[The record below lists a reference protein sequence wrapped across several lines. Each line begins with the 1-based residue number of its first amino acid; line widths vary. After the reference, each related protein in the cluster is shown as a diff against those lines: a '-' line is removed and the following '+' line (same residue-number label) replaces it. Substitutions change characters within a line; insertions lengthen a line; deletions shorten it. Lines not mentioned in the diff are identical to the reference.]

1 MGQNMNNNT
10 VTITTQ
16 DGRKIAINSWTSP
29 QAKAYLHIC
38 HGMAEHIDRYE
49 EFALAMVEQ
58 GFNVFFHNHRGH
70 GANEKLGHYAD
81 QDGWLK
87 TISDIKEV
95 QEFVIND
102 SELPLFLFGHSMGSF
117 IAQGFA
123 TRHGDE
129 LAGLILSGTNY
140 QHPFKYHAGLLV
152 AKLENFRLGLGV
164 PSQTMDKLSF
174 ASFNSHFK
182 PTRTDFDWLSR
193 DPEQVDR
200 YINDPLCGF
209 ACSSETWQQ
218 LLSGL
223 IEISRSENLIKI
235 PKQLPIYIFG
245 GDQDPVGRM
254 GKGIPALA
262 KKLRLTGH
270 DNVSTKLYKDGRH
283 EMLNETCKT
292 QVYADVSDWIQ
303 ETLK

>member
-1 MGQNMNNNT
+1 M
-10 VTITTQ
+10 TTQ
-16 DGRKIAINSWTSP
+16 DGRRITVSAWTSP

-38 HGMAEHIDRYE
+38 HGMAEHIDRYK
-49 EFALAMVEQ
+49 EFAQAMVEQ
-58 GFNVFFHNHRGH
+58 GFNVFYHNHRGH
-70 GANEKLGHYAD
+70 GDAEKLGHYAN

-87 TISDIKEV
+87 TINDIKEV
-95 QEFVIND
+95 QDHITG
-102 SELPLFLFGHSMGSF
+102 SSKLPLFLFAHSMGSF

-123 TRHGDE
+123 LRHGE
-129 LAGLILSGTNY
+129 KLAGLILSGTNY
-140 QHPFKYHAGLLV
+140 QNPLMYYAGRFV
-152 AKLENFRLGLGV
+152 AKIENVRLGLGV

-174 ASFNSHFK
+174 ASFNNHFK
-182 PTRTDFDWLSR
+182 PTRTNFDWLSR
-193 DPEQVDR
+193 DPKQVDN

-223 IEISRSENLIKI
+223 IEISKSDNLTKI
-235 PKQLPIYIFG
+235 PSHLPIYIFG

-262 KKLRLTGH
+262 KKLRQTGH

-283 EMLNETCKT
+283 EMLNETCKE
-292 QVYADVSDWIQ
+292 QVYSDIFNWIN
-303 ETLK
+303 ENIK

>member
-1 MGQNMNNNT
+1 MNNQ
-10 VTITTQ
+10 ITMVATK
-16 DGRKIAINSWTSP
+16 DGRNIKVSSWTPP
-29 QAKAYLHIC
+29 QAIAYLHIC
-38 HGMAEHIDRYE
+38 HGMAEHIDRYQ
-49 EFALAMVEQ
+49 EFAEAMVEQ
-58 GFNVFFHNHRGH
+58 GISIIYHNHRGH
-70 GANEKLGHYAD
+70 GDNEKLGHYAD
-81 QDGWLK
+81 KDGWSK
-87 TISDIKEV
+87 TINDIKEV
-95 QEFVIND
+95 QDFIIKD
-102 SELPLFLFGHSMGSF
+102 SKLPLYLFAHSMGSF

-123 TRHGDE
+123 MRHGDK

-140 QHPFKYHAGLLV
+140 QNPLIYHAGRFV
-152 AKLENFRLGLGV
+152 AKVENFRLGLGV

-174 ASFNSHFK
+174 ASFNNHFK

-200 YINDPLCGF
+200 YIADPLCGF

-223 IEISRSENLIKI
+223 IEISKSENLSKI
-235 PKQLPIYIFG
+235 PKHLPIYILG

-270 DNVSTKLYKDGRH
+270 DKVTTKLYKDGRH

-292 QVYADVSDWIQ
+292 QVYSDISDWI
-303 ETLK
+303 EKN

>member
-1 MGQNMNNNT
+1 MNKKST
-10 VTITTQ
+10 TITTS
-16 DGRKIAINSWTSP
+16 DGRNIKVTTWTSP

-38 HGMAEHIDRYE
+38 HGMAEHIDRYH
-49 EFALAMVEQ
+49 EFAESMVSQ
-58 GFNVFFHNHRGH
+58 GFNVLYHNHRGH
-70 GANEKLGHYAD
+70 GEGETLGHYAD

-87 TISDIKEV
+87 TIQDIKDV
-95 QEFVIND
+95 QLNTIKDNA
-102 SELPLFLFGHSMGSF
+102 LPIFLFAHSMGSF

-123 TRHGDE
+123 IRHGKE

-140 QHPFKYHAGLLV
+140 QHPFMYHAGRMV
-152 AKLENFRLGLGV
+152 AKVESFRIGLGA

-182 PTRTDFDWLSR
+182 PSRTDFDWLSR
-193 DPEQVDR
+193 DPEQVDH

-209 ACSSETWQQ
+209 ACSAETWRQ

-223 IEISRSENLIKI
+223 IEISSNENLKKI
-235 PKQLPIYIFG
+235 PFDLPVYLFG
-245 GDQDPVGRM
+245 GDKDPVGRM

-262 KKLRLTGH
+262 KKLRQTGH
-270 DNVSTKLYKDGRH
+270 DNVTSKLYKDGRH

-292 QVYADVSDWIQ
+292 EVYQDVADWINQ
-303 ETLK
+303 QIK

>member
-1 MGQNMNNNT
+1 MNNQIT
-10 VTITTQ
+10 MVTTL
-16 DGRKIAINSWTSP
+16 DGRNIKVSSWTSP

-49 EFALAMVEQ
+49 EFAQAMVNQ
-58 GFNVFFHNHRGH
+58 GFNVFYHNHRGH
-70 GANEKLGHYAD
+70 GENEKLGHYAD
-81 QDGWLK
+81 KEGWLK
-87 TISDIKEV
+87 TISDIKDV
-95 QEFVIND
+95 QDELTKD
-102 SELPLFLFGHSMGSF
+102 SKLPLFLFAHSMGSF

-123 TRHGDE
+123 IRHSDR

-140 QHPFKYHAGLLV
+140 QNPFMYYAGRLI
-152 AKLENFRLGLGV
+152 AKVENLRLGLGK

-174 ASFNSHFK
+174 ASFNNHFK

-193 DPEQVDR
+193 DPKQVDR

-209 ACSSETWQQ
+209 PCSSETWVQ

-223 IEISRSENLIKI
+223 IEISDRLNLAKI
-235 PKQLPIYIFG
+235 SKDLPIYIFG

-262 KKLRLTGH
+262 KKLRQTGH
-270 DNVSTKLYKDGRH
+270 HNVITKLYKGGRH
-283 EMLNETCKT
+283 EMLNETCKEE
-292 QVYADVSDWIQ
+292 VHSDISNWITKSIQ
-303 ETLK
+303 

>member
-1 MGQNMNNNT
+1 MNNQIT
-10 VTITTQ
+10 MVTTK
-16 DGRKIAINSWTSP
+16 DGRKIKVSSWTSP

-49 EFALAMVEQ
+49 EFAETMASR
-58 GFNVFFHNHRGH
+58 GFNVFYHNHRGH
-70 GANEKLGHYAD
+70 GENETLGHYAD

-87 TISDIKEV
+87 TINDIKEV
-95 QEFVIND
+95 QEHTIKDN
-102 SELPLFLFGHSMGSF
+102 ELPLYLFAHSMGSF

-123 TRHGDE
+123 IRHGDK

-140 QHPFKYHAGLLV
+140 QNPFMYHAGRFV
-152 AKLENFRLGLGV
+152 AKIENIRLGLSV

-174 ASFNSHFK
+174 ASFNSYFD

-193 DPEQVDR
+193 DAEQVDK
-200 YINDPLCGF
+200 YIADGMCGF
-209 ACSSETWQQ
+209 PCSSETWIQ

-223 IEISRSENLIKI
+223 IEISSNKNLSRI
-235 PKQLPIYIFG
+235 PKHLPIYIFG

-262 KKLRLTGH
+262 KKLRQTGH
-270 DNVSTKLYKDGRH
+270 DNVITKLYKGGRH
-283 EMLNETCKT
+283 EMLNETCKE
-292 QVYADVSDWIQ
+292 DVFSDISSWID
-303 ETLK
+303 TNIK

>member
-1 MGQNMNNNT
+1 MNKNST
-10 VTITTQ
+10 TITTS
-16 DGRKIAINSWTSP
+16 DGRNIKVTTWTSP

-38 HGMAEHIDRYE
+38 HGMAEHIDRYH
-49 EFALAMVEQ
+49 EFAESMVSQ
-58 GFNVFFHNHRGH
+58 GFNVLYHNHRGH
-70 GANEKLGHYAD
+70 GEGETLGHYAD

-87 TISDIKEV
+87 TIQDIKDV
-95 QEFVIND
+95 QLNTIKDNA
-102 SELPLFLFGHSMGSF
+102 LPIFLFAHSMGSF

-123 TRHGDE
+123 IRHGKE

-140 QHPFKYHAGLLV
+140 QHPFMYHAGRMV
-152 AKLENFRLGLGV
+152 AKVESFRIGLGA

-182 PTRTDFDWLSR
+182 PSRTDFDWLSR
-193 DPEQVDR
+193 DPEQVDH

-209 ACSSETWQQ
+209 ACSAETWRQ

-223 IEISRSENLIKI
+223 IEISSNENLKKI
-235 PKQLPIYIFG
+235 PFDLPVYLFG
-245 GDQDPVGRM
+245 GDKDPVGRM

-262 KKLRLTGH
+262 KKLRQTGH
-270 DNVSTKLYKDGRH
+270 DNVTSKLYKDGRH

-292 QVYADVSDWIQ
+292 EVYQDVADWINQ
-303 ETLK
+303 QIK

>member
-1 MGQNMNNNT
+1 MNNK
-10 VTITTQ
+10 ITTLTTR
-16 DGRKIAINSWTSP
+16 DGRNITVSSWTSP

-38 HGMAEHIDRYE
+38 HGMAEHIDRYQD
-49 EFALAMVEQ
+49 FALAMLDQ
-58 GFNVFFHNHRGH
+58 GFNVFYHNHRGH
-70 GANEKLGHYAD
+70 GNNETLGHYGD
-81 QDGWLK
+81 QDGWVN
-87 TISDIKEV
+87 TINDITEV
-95 QEFVIND
+95 QEFITKD
-102 SELPLFLFGHSMGSF
+102 SDLPLFLFAHSMGSF

-123 TRHGDE
+123 IRHGDK

-140 QHPFKYHAGLLV
+140 QNPIMYHIGRFV
-152 AKLENFRLGLGV
+152 AKIENIRLGMGT
-164 PSQTMDKLSF
+164 PSQTMDRLSF

-182 PTRTDFDWLSR
+182 PARTDFDWLSR
-193 DPEQVDR
+193 DPIEVDN

-223 IEISRSENLIKI
+223 IEISNSKNLTKI
-235 PKQLPIYIFG
+235 PKHLPVYIFG

-283 EMLNETCKT
+283 EMLNETCKS
-292 QVYADVSDWIQ
+292 QVYSDITDWIKK
-303 ETLK
+303 TLK

>member
-1 MGQNMNNNT
+1 MNKKST
-10 VTITTQ
+10 TITTS
-16 DGRKIAINSWTSP
+16 DGRNIKVTTWTSP

-38 HGMAEHIDRYE
+38 HGMAEHIDRYH
-49 EFALAMVEQ
+49 EFAESMVSQ
-58 GFNVFFHNHRGH
+58 GFNVLYHNHRGH
-70 GANEKLGHYAD
+70 GEGETLGHYAD

-87 TISDIKEV
+87 TIQDIKDV
-95 QEFVIND
+95 QLNTIKDNA
-102 SELPLFLFGHSMGSF
+102 LPIFLFAHSMGSF

-123 TRHGDE
+123 IRHGKE

-140 QHPFKYHAGLLV
+140 QHPFMYHAGRMV
-152 AKLENFRLGLGV
+152 AKVESFRIGLGA

-182 PTRTDFDWLSR
+182 PSRTDFDWLSR
-193 DPEQVDR
+193 DPEQVDH

-209 ACSSETWQQ
+209 ACSAETWRQ

-223 IEISRSENLIKI
+223 IEISSNENLKKI
-235 PKQLPIYIFG
+235 PFDLPVYLFG
-245 GDQDPVGRM
+245 GDKDPVGRM

-262 KKLRLTGH
+262 KKLRQTGH
-270 DNVSTKLYKDGRH
+270 DNVTSKLYKDGRH

-292 QVYADVSDWIQ
+292 EVYQDVTDWINQ
-303 ETLK
+303 QIK